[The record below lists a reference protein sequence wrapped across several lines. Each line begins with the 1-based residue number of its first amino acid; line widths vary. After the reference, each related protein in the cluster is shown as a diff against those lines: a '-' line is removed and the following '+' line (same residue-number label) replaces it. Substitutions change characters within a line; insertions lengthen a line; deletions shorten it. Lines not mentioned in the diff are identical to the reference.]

1 MLLLNAWAA
10 PAQTL
15 SPSAFAQELQRLEAA
30 VSAGAPGQVPDVRP
44 PSAWTVEANGQRID
58 VPGIGILRS
67 LDEARRNP
75 SLWPARRAALLEH
88 LRALQA
94 EVRALEAQTAA
105 AADSQRA
112 ARATLDEVLAAPEFQ
127 RLRKQS
133 ALARLRQRFSEWLLD
148 VWERLG
154 GAALG
159 RRGTATA
166 FAWIVAIA
174 ALIVLA
180 TAVVRL
186 ILRPARRA
194 ALAPHPGGER
204 HPARL
209 WARKALAAAD
219 PREALRYAYTATIYG
234 LEEEGV
240 WSADDSRTPREYLRL
255 LPHDHRRRR
264 LVADLTVRF
273 EEIWFAAREATEND
287 RALALAGLK
296 ELGCLPAD

>member
-10 PAQTL
+10 PAQAL

-30 VSAGAPGQVPDVRP
+30 VSDGAPGQVPDVRP

-58 VPGIGILRS
+58 VPAAGILRS

-94 EVRALEAQTAA
+94 EARALGTQASV
-105 AADSQRA
+105 ADSRGA
-112 ARATLDEVLAAPEFQ
+112 ARATLEDVLAAPEFQ

-148 VWERLG
+148 VWEQLG

-180 TAVVRL
+180 AAVVRL
-186 ILRPARRA
+186 ILRPASRSTV
-194 ALAPHPGGER
+194 APQSDGER

-264 LVADLTVRF
+264 LMADLTVRF